1 MTNCP
6 LFIRIENKRS
16 KLLTWTQY
24 EAIARDGD
32 LVQLLGKRH
41 KSHIIRLKAG
51 TTFQT
56 HRGELQHDDIIG
68 KPWGTRLYSHTGN
81 PFFLMRP
88 GLSDILK
95 QTKRNTQ
102 IMYPKDIGY
111 IVMVMGI
118 GPGIRVLE
126 AGTGS
131 GALTTALAYLVG
143 DSGKVISYERREQ
156 MQNLAR
162 KNLGNLDLLD
172 RVELKSGDILDGF
185 DERDMDAIFL
195 DIPNPYDYLSQ
206 VKASLKLGGFFGT
219 ILPTTNQ
226 VSRMLPALHVENF
239 AFVEVCEVLLRFYKP
254 DYERLRP
261 TDRMVAHT
269 GYLVFAR
276 SVMERPEDDQPHK
289 EEEEG
294 DDVS

>member
-1 MTNCP
+1 M
-6 LFIRIENKRS
+6 
-16 KLLTWTQY
+16 TWTQY
-24 EAIARDGD
+24 EDTARDGD

-41 KSHIIRLKAG
+41 KSHIIRLQAG
-51 TTFQT
+51 TVFQT
-56 HRGELQHDDIIG
+56 HRGVLQHDDIIG
-68 KPWGTRLYSHTGN
+68 KPWGSRLYSHNGS

-88 GLSDILK
+88 GLSDLLK

-118 GPGIRVLE
+118 GPGVRVLE

-162 KNLGNLDLLD
+162 KNLDNLGLLD

-185 DERDMDAIFL
+185 EERDMDAIFL
-195 DIPNPYDYLSQ
+195 DIPNPYDYIPQ

-226 VSRMLPALHVENF
+226 VGGMLAALHTNDF
-239 AFVEVCEVLLRFYKP
+239 AFIEVCEVLLRFYKP

-276 SVMERPEDDQPHK
+276 SVMERPDEDRKK
-289 EEEEG
+289 EPEEPE
-294 DDVS
+294 DEAENIDII

>member
-1 MTNCP
+1 M
-6 LFIRIENKRS
+6 
-16 KLLTWTQY
+16 TWTQY
-24 EAIARDGD
+24 EIFARDGD

-51 TTFQT
+51 TVFQT

-68 KPWGTRLYSHTGN
+68 KPWGTRLVSHTGS

-88 GLSDILK
+88 GLSDLIK

-118 GPGIRVLE
+118 GPGVRVLE

-131 GALTTALAYLVG
+131 GALTTAFAFFVG
-143 DSGKVISYERREQ
+143 DEGKVISYERREQ

-162 KNLGNLDLLD
+162 KNLNNLELLD

-185 DERDMDAIFL
+185 AERDLDAIFL
-195 DIPNPYDYLSQ
+195 DIPNPYDYIPQ

-226 VSRMLPALHVENF
+226 VSRMLPALHAENF
-239 AFVEVCEVLLRFYKP
+239 AFIEVCEVLLRFYKP

-276 SVMERPEDDQPHK
+276 SVMERPEEERKKKAEVSDD
-289 EEEEG
+289 G
-294 DDVS
+294 L